1 MDKELLLKAIENDK
15 NLDIMSLT
23 TNKINAL
30 KKKVIDLLPIDTE
43 TKKDYLSILKEYRF
57 IDELNEFIN
66 GRYIR
71 WIKLSNESDFKL
83 ERGAAFVEY
92 KITTNDTKIIYK
104 NFYTPRHFQLNFDD
118 CIFFQKLSDQELVIL
133 KALDH
138 MEK

>member
-23 TNKINAL
+23 TVKINAL
-30 KKKVIDLLPIDTE
+30 KKKVIDLLPIEEE
-43 TKKDYLSILKEYRF
+43 TRKDYLSILKDYRF
-57 IDELNEFIN
+57 VDELDEFIN

-71 WIKLSNESDFKL
+71 WVKLSNESNFKL

-92 KITTNDTKIIYK
+92 KITKDDTKIIYK
-104 NFYTPRHFQLNFDD
+104 NFYTPKHFQLNFDD
-118 CIFFQKLSDQELVIL
+118 CIFFQKLSDQELIIL

-138 MEK
+138 MER

>member
-23 TNKINAL
+23 TNKINDL

-92 KITTNDTKIIYK
+92 KITTDDTKIIYK
-104 NFYTPRHFQLNFDD
+104 NFYTSRHFQLNFDD
-118 CIFFQKLSDQELVIL
+118 CIFFQKLSDQELIIL

>member
-43 TKKDYLSILKEYRF
+43 IKKDYLSILKEYRF